1 MKAKHYVL
9 AALAGL
15 VTFFVGYFI
24 GKDRT
29 EKPPGT
35 VVETK
40 ETTVDTI
47 PYRAPMPQSEL
58 ALGTHLYTLPTY
70 RFIGGGSGGE
80 PRPRGNND
88 IIREDTIH
96 AGTIKTMPY
105 GTGAGGEP
113 RLCSEDSAIVEL
125 PVVQRHYA
133 DSTYEAWISGPI
145 DPRLDSVRVFSP
157 TTIIT
162 KREWK
167 PPKRWHIGITAGYGY
182 GSKGFQ
188 PYVGVGITYSIFSF

>member
-29 EKPPGT
+29 EKPPDT

-47 PYRAPMPQSEL
+47 PYCAPMPQSEL
-58 ALGTHLYTLPTY
+58 ALGTHRYTLPTY
-70 RFIGGGSGGE
+70 RFIGGGAGGE
-80 PRPRGNND
+80 PRPRTKQKD
-88 IIREDTIH
+88 STCVDTIAH
-96 AGTIKTMPY
+96 NDKPF

-113 RLCSEDSAIVEL
+113 RLCSKDSAIVEV
-125 PVVQRHYA
+125 PMIQRHYA
-133 DSTYEAWISGPI
+133 DSTYEAWVSGPI
-145 DPRLDSVRVFSP
+145 APRLDSVRIFAP

-167 PPKRWHIGITAGYGY
+167 PPKRWHIGVTAGYGY
-182 GSKGFQ
+182 GAKGFQ
-188 PYVGVGITYSIFSF
+188 PYIGVGITYSLFSF